1 MGRKVREERAWE
13 VSAPLGELPDKEGI
27 RLLAELAYERDR
39 CYRTYT
45 LDSHILDCARDLLE
59 EVRGREG
66 IRVSRSVYP
75 EGLFSPLSWSTISV
89 VTAVGVH
96 AGQKS
101 VYALHYARAR
111 ADGSGRPPF
120 GPFWVRAQVAHLPQ
134 IRAQL
139 KVLEERLFER
149 YPALRGI
156 SLQGLSSPP
165 VFVEVAER
173 GEVAF
178 AIPAKGY
185 ATHVL
190 VGKEAVFP
198 IRRPYNGERLL
209 EATDEAL
216 VRVLR
221 KETALGVLPPRA
233 VSALLKG
240 DGDREAVG
248 RALAMARLG
257 AL

>member
-1 MGRKVREERAWE
+1 MGRKVWKEVAWE
-13 VSAPLGELPDKEGI
+13 ASAPLGELPDEEVIK
-27 RLLAELAYERDR
+27 LLAELASERDCR
-39 CYRTYT
+39 YRTYT
-45 LDSHILDCARDLLE
+45 LGSQPPRFIKDLLE

-66 IRVSRSVYP
+66 IRVSRSFYP
-75 EGLFSPLSWSTISV
+75 KGLFNPLSWSTISV
-89 VTAVGVH
+89 LTAVGVH
-96 AGQKS
+96 GQKS

-111 ADGSGRPPF
+111 TDGSGRPRF
-120 GPFWVRAQVAHLPQ
+120 GPRQVLARVAHLPQ

-185 ATHVL
+185 TTHVL

-198 IRRPYNGERLL
+198 LRKPYSGERLL

-221 KETALGVLPPRA
+221 KETVLGVLPPRA
-233 VSALLKG
+233 VLGLLRG
-240 DGDREAVG
+240 DGDREAV
-248 RALAMARLG
+248 RRVSALARLG

>member
-13 VSAPLGELPDKEGI
+13 LSAPLGELPKEDAI
-27 RLLAELAYERDR
+27 RLLAEIASERDR
-39 CYRTYT
+39 RYRTYT
-45 LDSHILDCARDLLE
+45 LGSHVLDCAKDLLE

-75 EGLFSPLSWSTISV
+75 EGLFFPLSWSTISI

-111 ADGSGRPPF
+111 ADESGRPPF
-120 GPFWVRAQVAHLPQ
+120 GPFWVRARVARLPQ

-165 VFVEVAER
+165 VFVEVVER

-221 KETALGVLPPRA
+221 KETALGVLPPR
-233 VSALLKG
+233 VVLGLLRG

>member
-1 MGRKVREERAWE
+1 MGRKVREEGAWE
-13 VSAPLGELPDKEGI
+13 LSAPLGELPDREGI
-27 RLLAELAYERDR
+27 RLLAELASERDR
-39 CYRTYT
+39 RYRTYT
-45 LDSHILDCARDLLE
+45 LDSHILESAKDLLE

-75 EGLFSPLSWSTISV
+75 KGLFSPLSWSTISI

-101 VYALHYARAR
+101 VYALHYARAQ

-120 GPFWVRAQVAHLPQ
+120 GPFWVRAQVAHLSQ

-165 VFVEVAER
+165 VFVEVVER

-198 IRRPYNGERLL
+198 FRKPHDGERLL
-209 EATDEAL
+209 QAKDEAL

-233 VSALLKG
+233 VLGLLRG
-240 DGDREAVG
+240 DGDREAV
-248 RALAMARLG
+248 RRVSALARLG
-257 AL
+257 TL